1 MSKLK
6 LRRLGVGLLA
16 ALMVGAS
23 GCAPTTQT
31 LNREPLATPAG
42 PVMGTPAEGATPV
55 PTAAPTE
62 APTPTPMPD
71 IKTVEYDGPI
81 YHIFTHCL
89 IAFPDIA
96 YNDTNKGMLD
106 TDCVTPLEYKRMLQQ
121 LYDNNFVIIDIHDTF
136 QTVEENGETKVKK
149 KKPTVPEG
157 KKPLIMSVDDI
168 VYDPKKRGDGMVD
181 KIALDENG
189 KLCAAMVNDADGTET
204 YYYDNELIPILESFI
219 EEHPDFAPFGD
230 RPMLAVTG
238 FAGILGY
245 RTQHD
250 SPNRDAEIEKVKPV
264 VAALKEKGWTFGTH
278 SYGHR
283 HTDKMEF
290 SLLQDD
296 TQKVLDE
303 VVPLVGDIDV
313 YFYPY
318 GASVKPGSEK
328 HDYLVS
334 KGFKMFCGVGGKP
347 FFREDGNSV
356 FMDRQVL
363 DGYSVRHY
371 QETFSGFLDVDSI
384 IDTEWRSKKELAPY
398 S

>member
-1 MSKLK
+1 MSKLT

-16 ALMVGAS
+16 TLMLGAA
-23 GCAPTTQT
+23 GCSPSTQT
-31 LNREPLATPAG
+31 LDRKPLATPNG
-42 PVMGTPAEGATPV
+42 PVMGIPGEGATPV
-55 PTAAPTE
+55 PTAGPTE
-62 APTPTPMPD
+62 APTPSPTPQVA
-71 IKTVEYDGPI
+71 TVEYTGPV
-81 YHIFTHCL
+81 YHLFTHCL
-89 IAFPDIA
+89 IAFPDVA
-96 YNDTNKGMLD
+96 YNDTYKGRLD
-106 TDCVTPLEYKRMLQQ
+106 TDCVTPLEYQRMLQQ
-121 LYDNNFVIIDIHDTF
+121 LYDNNFVLINIHDTYE
-136 QTVEENGETKVKK
+136 TYDDNGTTKVRKK
-149 KKPTVPEG
+149 NPKVPEG
-157 KKPLIMSVDDI
+157 KKPLVMSVDDI

-181 KIALDENG
+181 KITLDENG
-189 KLCAAMVNDADGTET
+189 KLCAAVVNDDGSET
-204 YYYDNELIPILESFI
+204 LYYDNELVPIMESFI

-245 RTQHD
+245 RT
-250 SPNRDAEIEKVKPV
+250 NRESANREAEIEKVKPV
-264 VAALKEKGWTFGTH
+264 VEALKAKGWTFGTH

-283 HTDKMEF
+283 HTDKMDF

-296 TQKVLDE
+296 TEKVLKE

-313 YFYPY
+313 YYYPY

-371 QETFSGFLDVDSI
+371 QKTFAGFLDVDSI
-384 IDTEWRSKKELAPY
+384 IDTQWRSKKDLPE
-398 S
+398 